1 MIELQIP
8 TKDDIKTIVQ
18 QALSEFKPINY
29 PNPDE
34 FITKDEAGTL
44 LKLCSSAIDN
54 LRRRNVLK
62 AYRIGGSVRFKRSEV
77 IQAIEDL
84 NR

>member
-1 MIELQIP
+1 MVQLEIP
-8 TKDDIKTIVQ
+8 TKDDIKNIVQ
-18 QALSEFKPINY
+18 EALSEFKPIHY
-29 PNPDE
+29 PDPDE
-34 FITKDEAGTL
+34 FITKDEAGSL

-54 LRRRNVLK
+54 LRRRNILK

-84 NR
+84 NK